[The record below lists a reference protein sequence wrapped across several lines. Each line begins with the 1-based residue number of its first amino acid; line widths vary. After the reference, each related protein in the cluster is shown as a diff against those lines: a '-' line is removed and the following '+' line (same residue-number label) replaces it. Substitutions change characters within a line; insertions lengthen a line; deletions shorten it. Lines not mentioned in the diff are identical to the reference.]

1 MNTYIYFV
9 YRVLLINKHR
19 VSRDRKFNTR
29 NFTTELFLLD
39 TQNRNSMCVL
49 PSQCVTFPPI
59 REKKNQYWKISENRN
74 IVIRKWT
81 FLLFLLQIDSS
92 I

>member
-39 TQNRNSMCVL
+39 IQNRNSMCVL

-59 REKKNQYWKISENRN
+59 REKKPILEDLGKQEYCNYEMDFSL
-74 IVIRKWT
+74 V
-81 FLLFLLQIDSS
+81 SS
-92 I
+92 PN